1 MLVFGKFNK
10 NKIINFNDII
20 NLMVKRAAIYDPY
33 LDTLGGGERYCLTVA
48 EILLKNGYSVD
59 LFWSGNQDLI
69 EKAKQRFSLN
79 LDNIKLVKD
88 IFQVKPKQIDLF
100 EEKQNLFKVINK
112 SLNPQK
118 INKKIINFLK
128 KLKTTSKYDL
138 FFYLGDGS
146 IPFLLGKQ
154 NFLHVQVPFLNKK
167 NNLNNLI
174 TKSKLLSY
182 SKIIYNSQ
190 FTAQFYQEYFPSKM
204 TILYPP
210 VDVDKFESSRNKENI
225 ILSVGR
231 FDNILNAKKQ
241 DVLIDAFKILHEKGM
256 VNNWKLI
263 LAGGSLIDPNQNSY
277 LKYLE
282 EKRENLPVEFIIN
295 PNFKNLK
302 EIYSKS
308 KIYWHAAGFGV
319 DQNNHPENT
328 EHFGM
333 TVVEAM
339 ASGLVPV
346 VVSKGGIPEIIS
358 DGVDGYLWSQI
369 DELIFKTKSLID
381 SPKDLERMSQKAL
394 VKCEKFSKSNFEKE
408 FLALIKK

>member
-1 MLVFGKFNK
+1 
-10 NKIINFNDII
+10 
-20 NLMVKRAAIYDPY
+20 MVKRAAIYDPY

-69 EKAKQRFSLN
+69 EKAKQRFSLD
-79 LDNIKLVKD
+79 LESLTLVKD
-88 IFQVKPKQIDLF
+88 IFQIKPKQIDLF
-100 EEKQNLFKVINK
+100 SEKQNLFKAINH

-118 INKKIINFLK
+118 INQKIINFIN

-154 NFLHVQVPFLNKK
+154 NFLHVQVPFFQQKT
-167 NNLNNLI
+167 NLNSLI
-174 TKSKLLSY
+174 TKSKLLTF

-190 FTAQFYQEYFPSKM
+190 FTAKFYQDYLPSKE

-210 VDVDKFESSRNKENI
+210 VDIEKFEPSKNKEDI

-231 FDNILNAKKQ
+231 FDNVLNAKKQ
-241 DVLIDAFKILHEKGM
+241 DVLIDAFKILYEKGATK
-256 VNNWKLI
+256 NWKLV
-263 LAGGSLIDPNQNSY
+263 LAGGSLIDPTQNSY
-277 LKYLE
+277 LKYLQ
-282 EKRENLPVEFIIN
+282 EKAEKLPIEFIIN
-295 PNFKNLK
+295 PNFENLQK
-302 EIYSKS
+302 IYSKS
-308 KIYWHAAGFGV
+308 KIYWHAAGFDV

-339 ASGLVPV
+339 ASGLIPV
-346 VVSKGGIPEIIS
+346 VIAKGGIPEIIS
-358 DGVDGYLWSQI
+358 DGIDGYLWNRI

-381 SPKDLERMSQKAL
+381 SPEDIKAMSKQAL
-394 VKCEKFSKSNFEKE
+394 IKCQKFSKSNFETE
-408 FLALIKK
+408 FLKLIKK